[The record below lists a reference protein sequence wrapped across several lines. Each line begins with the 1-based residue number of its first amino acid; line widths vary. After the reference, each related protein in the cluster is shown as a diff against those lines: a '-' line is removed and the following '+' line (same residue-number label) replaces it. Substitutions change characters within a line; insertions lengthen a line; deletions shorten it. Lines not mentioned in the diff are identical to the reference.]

1 MTDFEK
7 GTESTPEDIIIF
19 RDEKIRQ
26 TEKLFLE
33 GAPSV
38 ISIGAV
44 IPGNVKNSRASGII
58 LKKALEIT
66 GNIIP
71 TEEIKEISLAGGRVF
86 LIPFYG
92 DVIKVKEKLTGIEE
106 NHPIGRLMD
115 LDVMTPSGSI
125 SRKDVG
131 LSPRKCLICSKDAH
145 ICGRNR
151 SHSKNELFEEINN
164 IYVKI
169 FSAGS
174 GNI

>member
-7 GTESTPEDIIIF
+7 GTESTPEDIILF

-26 TEKLFLE
+26 TEKIFLE

-38 ISIGAV
+38 ITIGAV
-44 IPGNVKNSRASGII
+44 IPGNVKNSRASDVI
-58 LKKALEIT
+58 LQKALEIME
-66 GNIIP
+66 NIISLDG
-71 TEEIKEISLAGGRVF
+71 KREISLAGGRVF

-92 DVIKVKEKLTGIEE
+92 DVIKVKEKLTVIEE